1 MYLGLSDVDDSF
13 CVMFITRII
22 AEELYLSIHR
32 SFLLIYGDKDTKKI
46 GKIAILENKSDK
58 PQRKFTAFPHAQR

>member
-1 MYLGLSDVDDSF
+1 MNLCLSDIHDPL
-13 CVMFITRII
+13 CVVLIALLV
-22 AEELYLSIHR
+22 AEELYNPIHR